1 MEFGL
6 FSLFDFFPD
15 RQNEA
20 QYYRDTLAL
29 AVAAERLGFDSVWFG
44 EEHFYA
50 FGICPSP
57 QIFLTALARETSRIR
72 LGTSISLLPFDN
84 PLRKAED
91 FAMLDILSDGRL
103 NFGVGRGIIQK
114 HFEGFGVNPQES
126 RARYEES
133 LEIIRRAWTRDQ
145 VEYQGAFWQVPAV
158 SVGPKPVQKPHP
170 PIYRGTISPES
181 YERAA
186 LAGDNAFVVPWLTAP
201 HPKVRKRVEDYR
213 RRLTEHGHE
222 QKRMTFIFWLFVDP
236 DHNRAV
242 REGREATR
250 AYTSLFTSFVPPGL
264 LSRMQAGDPFR
275 AFLEFVRA
283 MPEQIEERAVVGTPA
298 ECRRRLAELNDEF
311 GLDQVAF
318 YFHAGGRD
326 IGRARAGLELFARE
340 VMPEFTPD
348 K

>member
-15 RQNEA
+15 RQNEV
-20 QYYRDTLAL
+20 QYYRDTLDIAI
-29 AVAAERLGFDSVWFG
+29 AAEQLGFDSVWFG

-57 QIFLTALARETSRIR
+57 QLFLTALARETSRIR

-114 HFEGFGVNPQES
+114 HFEGFGVKMRES
-126 RARYEES
+126 RARYEEA
-133 LEIIRRAWTRDQ
+133 LEIVRRAWTQDP
-145 VEYQGAFWQVPAV
+145 VEYQGEFWQVP
-158 SVGPKPVQKPHP
+158 SLSLSPKPVQKPHP

-181 YERAA
+181 YESAA
-186 LAGDNAFVVPWLTAP
+186 IAGDNAFVVPWLTGP
-201 HPKVRKRVEDYR
+201 HPKVRQRIERYR
-213 RRLTEHGHE
+213 SLLSEHGHG
-222 QKRMTFIFWLFVDP
+222 QKRMTFIFWLLVDP
-236 DHNRAV
+236 DHNVAV
-242 REGREATR
+242 REGREAVR
-250 AYTSLFTSFVPPGL
+250 AYTDLFTSFVPPEL
-264 LSRMQAGDPFR
+264 MNRMKDDDPFK
-275 AFLEFVRA
+275 AFLQFIRA
-283 MPEQIEERAVVGTPA
+283 MPDQLEERAVVGTPA

-318 YFHAGGRD
+318 YFHAGGQD
-326 IGRARAGLELFARE
+326 IPRVRRRLELFAKE
-340 VMPEFTPD
+340 VMPEF